1 MDLSLSPAAFVREPA
16 SSVKH
21 GRTLLAH
28 QAAELYLP
36 EVTEMPR
43 I

>member
-1 MDLSLSPAAFVREPA
+1 MDLSPSPRRFVRERA
-16 SSVKH
+16 ASVKH
-21 GRTLLAH
+21 GLTLLAH